1 MKFPP
6 RQNDYVPLNI
16 TEKERGIPG
25 LYRLLFDYLV
35 VLFKAMAISIPMA
48 VANYIVYMYL
58 YRFKSDGKDKKG

>member
-6 RQNDYVPLNI
+6 RQSDYVFLNI

-35 VLFKAMAISIPMA
+35 VLFKAMAIIIPIA
-48 VANYIVYMYL
+48 VATYIVYLYL
-58 YRFKSDGKDKKG
+58 YRFKSDGEDKKG